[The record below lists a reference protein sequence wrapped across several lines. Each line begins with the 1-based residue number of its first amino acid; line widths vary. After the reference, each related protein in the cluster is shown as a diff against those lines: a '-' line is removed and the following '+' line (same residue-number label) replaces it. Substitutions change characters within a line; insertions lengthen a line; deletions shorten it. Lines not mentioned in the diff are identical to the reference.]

1 MKFTITVEVE
11 DCYINEHLQEFNKK
25 SRSDL
30 MHEINNTLYLG
41 LSCID
46 AMLERSLEL
55 PCDSWVNEYSYK
67 VGNEFSYNDHYP
79 TDKDFPI
86 TDIIQ
91 RAILNEIDWDKKTI
105 DFARQCWAECA
116 IKHDIKT
123 GE

>member
-25 SRSDL
+25 SRADL
-30 MHEINNTLYLG
+30 IGEINNTLYLG

-55 PCDSWVNEYSYK
+55 PSDSWVHTTPDGEWQ
-67 VGNEFSYNDHYP
+67 YNDHYP

-91 RAILNEIDWDKKTI
+91 RAMLNEIEWDKKTI

-123 GE
+123 GEQ